1 MSIFQK
7 KKIQELLPV
16 RLNIENE
23 ETESLKLK
31 SSSFNEILPYQNPN
45 KSPFQRVQVV
55 KIFVDHLTFALLLY
69 LISGLL
75 SGLLGKL
82 CLKMSTGELNNDFHQ
97 EQIQAPPKLVEKDT
111 RLLASTDEDK
121 FSTTNNS
128 GEII

>member
-1 MSIFQK
+1 MKFYHTKTQIN
-7 KKIQELLPV
+7 L
-16 RLNIENE
+16 R
-23 ETESLKLK
+23 
-31 SSSFNEILPYQNPN
+31 FNGL
-45 KSPFQRVQVV
+45 QVV

-75 SGLLGKL
+75 SGLLDEL

-97 EQIQAPPKLVEKDT
+97 EQIQAPPKLAEKDT

-128 GEII
+128 GEIIENILPLFSATNSLVCISDLRI

>member
-1 MSIFQK
+1 MKFYHTKTQIN
-7 KKIQELLPV
+7 L
-16 RLNIENE
+16 R
-23 ETESLKLK
+23 
-31 SSSFNEILPYQNPN
+31 FNGL
-45 KSPFQRVQVV
+45 QVV

-75 SGLLGKL
+75 SGLLGEL

-97 EQIQAPPKLVEKDT
+97 EQIKAPPKLAEKDT